1 LFCVRSKTKGEVR
14 LDANKIDIFGTRRAD
29 VTGLGA
35 RGPCVEGSALPKSV
49 ESDKL
54 SLNKVGIG
62 RIALLPV
69 DGPASRSHQLEMIPA
84 YAWAILNWTK
94 PKLAQAG
101 GLGLS
106 QATTFCDILRTRAA
120 KGPHKQAFVFLDS
133 QGAIADELT
142 LKSYGFIVIGG
153 LHLGRAAL
161 EAKIRDSAAA
171 LRGAEREGT
180 HMADDKKGSARR
192 VDKSNRTLRLTFSYE
207 GGTVRLVS
215 SQSIEM
221 KPPPAEPEPIKEGQ
235 AGFWYELV
243 DADGRQLYQRVVH
256 NPIRVEDEIYSS
268 EPNAAI
274 LRRKIEV
281 PRGTFELLVPNVP
294 GAHSVIL
301 FSSPLEPA
309 ESGRPAAELARFRL
323 TDNP

>member
-1 LFCVRSKTKGEVR
+1 VAKVVAKKSAR
-14 LDANKIDIFGTRRAD
+14 LMA
-29 VTGLGA
+29 LGA
-35 RGPCVEGSALPKSV
+35 TLAGSVAGRSVIKRVATRAGTCFGFLMPILCLTAPAQAQERVALVVGNSTCQYAAELTDPKS
-49 ESDKL
+49 D
-54 SLNKVGIG
+54 
-62 RIALLPV
+62 
-69 DGPASRSHQLEMIPA
+69 
-84 YAWAILNWTK
+84 
-94 PKLAQAG
+94 
-101 GLGLS
+101 
-106 QATTFCDILRTRAA
+106 AA
-120 KGPHKQAFVFLDS
+120 VA
-133 QGAIADELT
+133 

-153 LHLGRAAL
+153 LHLGRAAI

-180 HMADDKKGSARR
+180 HMADDKKGSAQR

-309 ESGRPAAELARFRL
+309 ESGRPATELARFRL